1 MDSEKA
7 DKRRTGSYEVQY
19 WKRTSGT
26 PWTGRKMDR
35 WVLAQI
41 NPKTSL
47 EAKITKLPCDKN
59 EPALIQAHREGGG
72 IFGKDKEHRHV
83 SPEQSEAAEDKILWT
98 SLIHKIARSR
108 SNPVAHNTRRHPCI
122 SKSSNLSFQTQ
133 SPSIKHCQVKIS
145 TTLHDPA
152 LSTNASF

>member
-59 EPALIQAHREGGG
+59 EPALIQAHH
-72 IFGKDKEHRHV
+72 KEVRDLWKRQRAQACV
-83 SPEQSEAAEDKILWT
+83 SRAE
-98 SLIHKIARSR
+98 RG
-108 SNPVAHNTRRHPCI
+108 C
-122 SKSSNLSFQTQ
+122 
-133 SPSIKHCQVKIS
+133 
-145 TTLHDPA
+145 
-152 LSTNASF
+152 